1 MRPRLPGARRGQR
14 GFSLVSM
21 MVGLTL
27 SLVSIVAL
35 MMAYRGLGQS
45 SLRMVANTRWESQG
59 AALSVAL
66 PRLIQQAGW
75 GAGASVTPRPGGAAN
90 TDVVLLGTSTLTGTS
105 LTGTAS
111 VINTTAQ
118 AGSALVWSTAVTGSV
133 QCWALVASGGGVAL
147 LGPTACSA
155 ASGWSGLTW
164 AQRVDLAPVDSFT
177 PRSGLP
183 AFEIQAATGTC
194 WPYGGNGTG
203 GQPAVIVTLI
213 ERQLNQVSA
222 TPVQTQSV
230 CLSNI
235 PN

>member
-1 MRPRLPGARRGQR
+1 MRHRER

-27 SLVSIVAL
+27 SLISIVAL
-35 MMAYRGLGQS
+35 MMAYKGLGQG
-45 SLRMVANTRWESQG
+45 SLRMVANTKWESQG

-75 GAGASVTPRPGGAAN
+75 GAGAAVTPRPGGAAN
-90 TDVVLLGTSTLTGTS
+90 TDVVLLGTSTLTGTT

-111 VINTTAQ
+111 VINATAQ

-147 LGPTACSA
+147 LGPTACTA

-164 AQRVDLAPVDSFT
+164 TQRVELAPADSFT

-183 AFEIQAATGTC
+183 AFEIQASTGTC
-194 WPYGGNGTG
+194 WPYGGNGTT
-203 GQPAVIVTLI
+203 GQPAVVVTLI
-213 ERQLNQVSA
+213 QRQVDQVSA
-222 TPVQTQSV
+222 APVQTNSV